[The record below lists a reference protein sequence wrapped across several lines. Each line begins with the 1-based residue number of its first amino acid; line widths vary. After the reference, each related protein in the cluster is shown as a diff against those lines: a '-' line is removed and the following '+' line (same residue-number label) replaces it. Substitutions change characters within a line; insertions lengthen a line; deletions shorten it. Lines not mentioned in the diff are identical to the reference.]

1 MTRIKSS
8 RQAGRQAGTVVV
20 VADDEFIN
28 DSMREEI
35 GWVVF
40 VVDWCGVV
48 WWYREEKRRE
58 EKREKRE
65 KICHCKLG
73 AFRVVW
79 FVIDCHTRG
88 TAGVS
93 FPTTAFSKERPKL
106 LLLLRRLSYGV
117 LISAAGQLSKPF
129 TSAILYGNSNNFDFK
144 TVFRSGGFPSTHSS
158 AAVATAMSLGFE
170 WWILGLSDA
179 VFGLAVVYASLI
191 MCDAQRVRR
200 EVGIHA
206 KALNRVLLQNSASS
220 NDADDLIDS
229 QPRKSSSNSK
239 SFGPL
244 FLEEADTF
252 QAKQTNAK
260 LLLRSENRKSQ
271 SGILISSSLA
281 SDVEGESKKIAN
293 SWAMLKESVG
303 HNEIE
308 VIAGALLGL
317 FVSFA

>member
-1 MTRIKSS
+1 MLLQASS
-8 RQAGRQAGTVVV
+8 
-20 VADDEFIN
+20 F
-28 DSMREEI
+28 SS
-35 GWVVF
+35 
-40 VVDWCGVV
+40 GVV
-48 WWYREEKRRE
+48 CHRLSHLRNRRSFISDYR
-58 EKREKRE
+58 
-65 KICHCKLG
+65 
-73 AFRVVW
+73 
-79 FVIDCHTRG
+79 
-88 TAGVS
+88 
-93 FPTTAFSKERPKL
+93 
-106 LLLLRRLSYGV
+106 LLRRKTKASSGPPPRTTFVCVTFGIDEIAHNKV
-117 LISAAGQLSKPF
+117 LISAAVSATIGQLSKPF

-170 WWILGLSDA
+170 RGLSDA

-191 MCDAQRVRR
+191 MYDAQGVRR

-220 NDADDLIDS
+220 NDANDLIDS
-229 QPRKSSSNSK
+229 QPRKSSSNSE
-239 SFGPL
+239 SFEPL
-244 FLEEADTF
+244 FLEESDTF

-260 LLLRSENRKSQ
+260 LLLRSENQKSQ

-293 SWAMLKESVG
+293 SWALLKESVG

-317 FVSFA
+317 FVSFAVYTLT

>member
-1 MTRIKSS
+1 MFLQASS
-8 RQAGRQAGTVVV
+8 
-20 VADDEFIN
+20 F
-28 DSMREEI
+28 SS
-35 GWVVF
+35 
-40 VVDWCGVV
+40 GVV
-48 WWYREEKRRE
+48 CHRLSHLRSRRSF
-58 EKREKRE
+58 
-65 KICHCKLG
+65 IS
-73 AFRVVW
+73 
-79 FVIDCHTRG
+79 DCR
-88 TAGVS
+88 
-93 FPTTAFSKERPKL
+93 
-106 LLLLRRLSYGV
+106 LLRRKTKASSGPPPRTTFVCVTFGIDEIVHNKRLYPRQLGSCQSLS
-117 LISAAGQLSKPF
+117 
-129 TSAILYGNSNNFDFK
+129 TSAILYGNNNNFDFK

-170 WWILGLSDA
+170 RGLSDA

-191 MCDAQRVRR
+191 MYDAQGVRR

-206 KALNRVLLQNSASS
+206 KALNMVLLQNSASS

-229 QPRKSSSNSK
+229 QPRKSSSNSE

-317 FVSFA
+317 FVSFAVYTLT

>member
-1 MTRIKSS
+1 MLLQASS
-8 RQAGRQAGTVVV
+8 L
-20 VADDEFIN
+20 
-28 DSMREEI
+28 SS
-35 GWVVF
+35 
-40 VVDWCGVV
+40 GVV
-48 WWYREEKRRE
+48 RHRLSHLRNRRSFISDYR
-58 EKREKRE
+58 
-65 KICHCKLG
+65 
-73 AFRVVW
+73 
-79 FVIDCHTRG
+79 
-88 TAGVS
+88 
-93 FPTTAFSKERPKL
+93 
-106 LLLLRRLSYGV
+106 LLRRKTKASSGPPPRTTFVCVTFGIDEIAHNKV
-117 LISAAGQLSKPF
+117 LISAAVSATIGQLSKPF

-170 WWILGLSDA
+170 RGLSDA

-191 MCDAQRVRR
+191 MYDAQGVRR

-220 NDADDLIDS
+220 NDANDLIDS
-229 QPRKSSSNSK
+229 QPRKSSSNSE
-239 SFGPL
+239 SFEPL

-293 SWAMLKESVG
+293 SWALLKESVG

-317 FVSFA
+317 FVSFAVYTLT

>member
-1 MTRIKSS
+1 MLLQASS
-8 RQAGRQAGTVVV
+8 
-20 VADDEFIN
+20 F
-28 DSMREEI
+28 SS
-35 GWVVF
+35 
-40 VVDWCGVV
+40 GVV
-48 WWYREEKRRE
+48 CHRWSHLRNRRSF
-58 EKREKRE
+58 
-65 KICHCKLG
+65 ISDYGLLG
-73 AFRVVW
+73 RKTKASSGPPPRTT
-79 FVIDCHTRG
+79 FVCVTFEIDEIAHN
-88 TAGVS
+88 
-93 FPTTAFSKERPKL
+93 K
-106 LLLLRRLSYGV
+106 V
-117 LISAAGQLSKPF
+117 LISAAVSATIGQLSKPF

-158 AAVATAMSLGFE
+158 VMNTLSPRIHSSAAVATAMSLGFE
-170 WWILGLSDA
+170 RWVKLVKCCISVVPSRRGLSDA

-191 MCDAQRVRR
+191 MYDAQGVRR

-229 QPRKSSSNSK
+229 QPRKSSSNLE

-271 SGILISSSLA
+271 SGILISSSLP
-281 SDVEGESKKIAN
+281 SNVEGESKKIAN

-317 FVSFA
+317 FVSFAVYTLT

>member
-1 MTRIKSS
+1 MLLQASS
-8 RQAGRQAGTVVV
+8 L
-20 VADDEFIN
+20 
-28 DSMREEI
+28 SS
-35 GWVVF
+35 
-40 VVDWCGVV
+40 GVV
-48 WWYREEKRRE
+48 CHRLSHSRSGRSFISDYR
-58 EKREKRE
+58 
-65 KICHCKLG
+65 
-73 AFRVVW
+73 
-79 FVIDCHTRG
+79 
-88 TAGVS
+88 
-93 FPTTAFSKERPKL
+93 
-106 LLLLRRLSYGV
+106 LLRRKTKASSGPPPRTTFVCVTFGIDEIAHNKV
-117 LISAAGQLSKPF
+117 LISAAVSATIGQLSKPF
-129 TSAILYGNSNNFDFK
+129 TSAILYGNSDNFDFK

-158 AAVATAMSLGFE
+158 VMNTLSPPIHSSAAVATAMSLGFDR
-170 WWILGLSDA
+170 GLSDA

-191 MCDAQRVRR
+191 MYDAQGVRR

-206 KALNRVLLQNSASS
+206 KALNRVLLQNSTSS
-220 NDADDLIDS
+220 NDANDLIDS

-239 SFGPL
+239 SFEPL

-293 SWAMLKESVG
+293 SWALLKESVG

-317 FVSFA
+317 FVSFAVYTLT

>member
-1 MTRIKSS
+1 MLLQASS
-8 RQAGRQAGTVVV
+8 
-20 VADDEFIN
+20 F
-28 DSMREEI
+28 SS
-35 GWVVF
+35 
-40 VVDWCGVV
+40 GVV
-48 WWYREEKRRE
+48 CHRLSHLRNRRSFISDYR
-58 EKREKRE
+58 
-65 KICHCKLG
+65 
-73 AFRVVW
+73 
-79 FVIDCHTRG
+79 
-88 TAGVS
+88 
-93 FPTTAFSKERPKL
+93 
-106 LLLLRRLSYGV
+106 LLRRKTKASSGPPPRTTFVCVTFEIDEIAHNKV
-117 LISAAGQLSKPF
+117 LISAAVSATIGQLSKLF
-129 TSAILYGNSNNFDFK
+129 TSAILYGNSNSFDFK

-170 WWILGLSDA
+170 RWVKLVKCCISVVPSLRGLSDA

-191 MCDAQRVRR
+191 MYDAQGVRR

-229 QPRKSSSNSK
+229 QPRKSSSNLE

-271 SGILISSSLA
+271 SGILISSSLP
-281 SDVEGESKKIAN
+281 SNVEGESKKIAN

-317 FVSFA
+317 FVSFAVYTLT

>member
-1 MTRIKSS
+1 MLLQASS
-8 RQAGRQAGTVVV
+8 
-20 VADDEFIN
+20 F
-28 DSMREEI
+28 SS
-35 GWVVF
+35 
-40 VVDWCGVV
+40 GVV
-48 WWYREEKRRE
+48 CHRWSHLRNRRSF
-58 EKREKRE
+58 
-65 KICHCKLG
+65 ISDYGLLG
-73 AFRVVW
+73 RKTKASSGPPPRTT
-79 FVIDCHTRG
+79 FVCVTFEIDEIAHN
-88 TAGVS
+88 
-93 FPTTAFSKERPKL
+93 K
-106 LLLLRRLSYGV
+106 V
-117 LISAAGQLSKPF
+117 LISAAVSATIGQLSKPF

-170 WWILGLSDA
+170 RGLSDA

-191 MCDAQRVRR
+191 MYDAQGVRR

-229 QPRKSSSNSK
+229 QPRKSSSNLE

-271 SGILISSSLA
+271 SGILISSSLP
-281 SDVEGESKKIAN
+281 SNVEGESKKIAN

-317 FVSFA
+317 FVSFAVYTLT

>member
-1 MTRIKSS
+1 MPLQTWSFSS
-8 RQAGRQAGTVVV
+8 
-20 VADDEFIN
+20 
-28 DSMREEI
+28 
-35 GWVVF
+35 
-40 VVDWCGVV
+40 GVV
-48 WWYREEKRRE
+48 CHRLSHLRNRRSFISDYRLLKR
-58 EKREKRE
+58 KTK
-65 KICHCKLG
+65 
-73 AFRVVW
+73 ASS
-79 FVIDCHTRG
+79 
-88 TAGVS
+88 AP
-93 FPTTAFSKERPKL
+93 PTTFVWYVSL
-106 LLLLRRLSYGV
+106 LELMKSPTTRV
-117 LISAAGQLSKPF
+117 LISVAGQLSKPF

-170 WWILGLSDA
+170 CKGLSDA

-191 MCDAQRVRR
+191 MYDAQGVRR

-206 KALNRVLLQNSASS
+206 KALNGVLLQNSASS

-229 QPRKSSSNSK
+229 QPRKSSSNSE

-244 FLEEADTF
+244 FLEEANAF

-317 FVSFA
+317 FVSFVVYTLT

>member
-1 MTRIKSS
+1 MLLQASS
-8 RQAGRQAGTVVV
+8 
-20 VADDEFIN
+20 F
-28 DSMREEI
+28 SS
-35 GWVVF
+35 
-40 VVDWCGVV
+40 GVV
-48 WWYREEKRRE
+48 CHRLSHLRNRRSFISDYR
-58 EKREKRE
+58 
-65 KICHCKLG
+65 
-73 AFRVVW
+73 
-79 FVIDCHTRG
+79 
-88 TAGVS
+88 
-93 FPTTAFSKERPKL
+93 
-106 LLLLRRLSYGV
+106 LLRRKTKASSGPPPRTTFVCVTFEIDEIAHNKV
-117 LISAAGQLSKPF
+117 LISAAVSATIGQLSKLF
-129 TSAILYGNSNNFDFK
+129 TSAILYGNSNSFDFK

-170 WWILGLSDA
+170 RGLSDA

-191 MCDAQRVRR
+191 MYDAQGVRR

-229 QPRKSSSNSK
+229 QPRKSSSNSE

-260 LLLRSENRKSQ
+260 LLLRSENRKRQ
-271 SGILISSSLA
+271 SGILISSSLP
-281 SDVEGESKKIAN
+281 SNVEGESKKIAN

-317 FVSFA
+317 FVSFAVYTLT

>member
-1 MTRIKSS
+1 MLLQASS
-8 RQAGRQAGTVVV
+8 
-20 VADDEFIN
+20 F
-28 DSMREEI
+28 SS
-35 GWVVF
+35 
-40 VVDWCGVV
+40 GVV
-48 WWYREEKRRE
+48 
-58 EKREKRE
+58 
-65 KICHCKLG
+65 CH
-73 AFRVVW
+73 
-79 FVIDCHTRG
+79 
-88 TAGVS
+88 
-93 FPTTAFSKERPKL
+93 
-106 LLLLRRLSYGV
+106 RLSHLRNRRSFISDYRLLSRKTKASSGPPPRTTFVCVTFGIDEIAHNKV
-117 LISAAGQLSKPF
+117 LISAAVSATIGQLSKPF

-144 TVFRSGGFPSTHSS
+144 TAFQSGGFPSTHSS

-170 WWILGLSDA
+170 RGLSDA

-191 MCDAQRVRR
+191 MYDAQGVRR

-220 NDADDLIDS
+220 NDANDLIDS
-229 QPRKSSSNSK
+229 QPRKSSSNSE
-239 SFGPL
+239 SFEPL

-271 SGILISSSLA
+271 SGIMISSSLA

-293 SWAMLKESVG
+293 SWALLKESVG

-317 FVSFA
+317 FVSFAVYTLT

>member
-1 MTRIKSS
+1 MLLQASS
-8 RQAGRQAGTVVV
+8 L
-20 VADDEFIN
+20 
-28 DSMREEI
+28 SS
-35 GWVVF
+35 
-40 VVDWCGVV
+40 GVV
-48 WWYREEKRRE
+48 CHRLSHLRSRRSFISDYR
-58 EKREKRE
+58 
-65 KICHCKLG
+65 
-73 AFRVVW
+73 
-79 FVIDCHTRG
+79 
-88 TAGVS
+88 
-93 FPTTAFSKERPKL
+93 
-106 LLLLRRLSYGV
+106 LLRRKTKASSGPPPRTTFVCVTFGIDEIAHNKV
-117 LISAAGQLSKPF
+117 LISAAVSATIGQLSKPF

-144 TVFRSGGFPSTHSS
+144 TAFRSGGFPSTHSS

-170 WWILGLSDA
+170 RGLSDA

-191 MCDAQRVRR
+191 MYDAQGVRR

-220 NDADDLIDS
+220 NDANDLIDS
-229 QPRKSSSNSK
+229 QPRKSSSNSE
-239 SFGPL
+239 SFEPL

-293 SWAMLKESVG
+293 SWALLKESVG

-317 FVSFA
+317 FVSFAVYTLT

>member
-1 MTRIKSS
+1 MLLQASS
-8 RQAGRQAGTVVV
+8 
-20 VADDEFIN
+20 F
-28 DSMREEI
+28 SS
-35 GWVVF
+35 
-40 VVDWCGVV
+40 GVV
-48 WWYREEKRRE
+48 CHRLSHLRNRRSFISDYR
-58 EKREKRE
+58 
-65 KICHCKLG
+65 
-73 AFRVVW
+73 
-79 FVIDCHTRG
+79 
-88 TAGVS
+88 
-93 FPTTAFSKERPKL
+93 
-106 LLLLRRLSYGV
+106 LLRRKTKASSGPPPRTTFVCVTFEIDEIAHNKV
-117 LISAAGQLSKPF
+117 LISAAVSATIGQLSKLF
-129 TSAILYGNSNNFDFK
+129 TSAILYGNSNSFDFK

-170 WWILGLSDA
+170 RWVKLVKCCISIVPSLRGLSDA

-191 MCDAQRVRR
+191 MYDAQGVRR

-220 NDADDLIDS
+220 NDANDLIDS
-229 QPRKSSSNSK
+229 QPRKSSSNSE

-252 QAKQTNAK
+252 QAKQTNTK

-271 SGILISSSLA
+271 SGILISSSLP

-317 FVSFA
+317 FVSFAVYTLT

>member
-1 MTRIKSS
+1 MLLQASS
-8 RQAGRQAGTVVV
+8 
-20 VADDEFIN
+20 F
-28 DSMREEI
+28 SS
-35 GWVVF
+35 
-40 VVDWCGVV
+40 GVV
-48 WWYREEKRRE
+48 
-58 EKREKRE
+58 
-65 KICHCKLG
+65 CH
-73 AFRVVW
+73 
-79 FVIDCHTRG
+79 
-88 TAGVS
+88 
-93 FPTTAFSKERPKL
+93 
-106 LLLLRRLSYGV
+106 RLSHLRNRRSFISDYGLLGRKTKASSGPPPRTTFVCVTFEIDEIAHNKV
-117 LISAAGQLSKPF
+117 LISAAVSATIGQLSKLF
-129 TSAILYGNSNNFDFK
+129 TSAILYGNSNSFDFK

-170 WWILGLSDA
+170 RWVKLVKCCISVVPSLRGLSDA

-191 MCDAQRVRR
+191 MYDAQGVRR

-229 QPRKSSSNSK
+229 QPRKSSSNLE

-271 SGILISSSLA
+271 SGILISSSLP
-281 SDVEGESKKIAN
+281 SNVEGESKKIAN

-317 FVSFA
+317 FVSFAVYTLT

>member
-1 MTRIKSS
+1 MLLQASS
-8 RQAGRQAGTVVV
+8 L
-20 VADDEFIN
+20 
-28 DSMREEI
+28 SS
-35 GWVVF
+35 
-40 VVDWCGVV
+40 GVV
-48 WWYREEKRRE
+48 CHRLSHSRSGRSFISDYR
-58 EKREKRE
+58 
-65 KICHCKLG
+65 
-73 AFRVVW
+73 
-79 FVIDCHTRG
+79 
-88 TAGVS
+88 
-93 FPTTAFSKERPKL
+93 
-106 LLLLRRLSYGV
+106 LLRRKTKASSGPPPRTTFVCVTFGIDEIAHNKV
-117 LISAAGQLSKPF
+117 LISAAVSATIGQLSKPF
-129 TSAILYGNSNNFDFK
+129 TSAILYGNSDNFDFK

-158 AAVATAMSLGFE
+158 AAVATAMSLGFDR
-170 WWILGLSDA
+170 GLSDA

-191 MCDAQRVRR
+191 MYDAQGVRR

-206 KALNRVLLQNSASS
+206 KALNRVLLQNSTSS
-220 NDADDLIDS
+220 NDANDLIDS

-239 SFGPL
+239 SFEPL

-293 SWAMLKESVG
+293 SWALLKESVG

-317 FVSFA
+317 FVSFAVYTLT